1 MLSMSGLNRQNS
13 FCTFNKIK
21 VINHNIKSANDY
33 AQLLIEGIL
42 EVENLLPPHERLS
55 KEMLGFW
62 FNEIK
67 KTVDI
72 TYNDYII
79 GKRDYYMLD
88 GDEMYQIFETAH
100 TLYVDDVL
108 TGMLNKNLLSMSVG
122 DGGDILYSLSDEGR
136 EVIEQ
141 MSGKAQLN

>member
-1 MLSMSGLNRQNS
+1 M
-13 FCTFNKIK
+13 
-21 VINHNIKSANDY
+21 NHNIKSANDY

-62 FNEIK
+62 FNEIRK
-67 KTVDI
+67 SVDI

-79 GKRDYYMLD
+79 GKRDNYMLD
-88 GDEMYQIFETAH
+88 MDEMHQIFETAH

-122 DGGDILYSLSDEGR
+122 DDGDILYSLSDEGR

-141 MSGKAQLN
+141 MNGKA